1 MMIEDF
7 RKNCASSSG
16 EHSQSKKLQKKKIR
30 FKKIVRISF
39 SINLNWFQ
47 EMLKILTTDSRCCM
61 AETNTTLQSN
71 YAPIK
76 KIYLND

>member
-1 MMIEDF
+1 MKISGKIVPLQVESIPKV
-7 RKNCASSSG
+7 KNY
-16 EHSQSKKLQKKKIR
+16 KKKKIR